1 MSKKAPKVFIS
12 YSHDNPEHKRWVA
25 ELGTHLRQNG
35 VDAVLDQWDLQPGKD
50 VPMFME
56 EQLRECDFAL
66 LVCTERYVEK
76 ANSGTGG
83 VGYEK
88 MIVSAALI
96 KDIDVGKF
104 IPIIRQS
111 GSKLVPTFIETKFFI
126 DFSDDEYFETVID
139 DLLRFL
145 LGEEISKK
153 PPLGVPPTFSS
164 EVTTSTRSVARSK
177 SDLSVEAFQ
186 IFSKLVEAYDK
197 GLNLNW
203 GKAGIAKEHDFGK
216 ITIDTALSEL
226 CKRNFLFYSQVN
238 YTYSLTDDGKHYAKK
253 VGIV

>member
-1 MSKKAPKVFIS
+1 MSEKVLWSPPATKNNIDKFIEYVNIKEEINS
-12 YSHDNPEHKRWVA
+12 YEALHKWS
-25 ELGTHLRQNG
+25 
-35 VDAVLDQWDLQPGKD
+35 
-50 VPMFME
+50 
-56 EQLRECDFAL
+56 
-66 LVCTERYVEK
+66 VEK
-76 ANSGTGG
+76 K
-83 VGYEK
+83 E
-88 MIVSAALI
+88 IFW
-96 KDIDVGKF
+96 GKF
-104 IPIIRQS
+104 WEFSNII
-111 GSKLVPTFIETKFFI
+111 GEKKGDIFKDAKNFIETKFFI